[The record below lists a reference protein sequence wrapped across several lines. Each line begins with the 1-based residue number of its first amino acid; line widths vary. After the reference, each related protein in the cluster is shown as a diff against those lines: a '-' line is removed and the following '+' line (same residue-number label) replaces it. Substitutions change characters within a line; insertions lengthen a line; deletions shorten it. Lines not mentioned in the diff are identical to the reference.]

1 MESNMGYY
9 LFAILPNICGTIVI
23 LLGILTIPLILLT
36 VAYVL
41 LTDMDKDDETYK
53 LTRSVAKW
61 FYPLYFALLML
72 NMLIPSQKQLAFI
85 IAAPYIVENEDLQQA
100 GKNTT
105 EIIKLGT
112 EYLKEILNDSN
123 GTDNKTGEH

>member
-1 MESNMGYY
+1 MGYY
-9 LFAILPNICGTIVI
+9 LFAILPNICNTIAV
-23 LLGILTIPLILLT
+23 LLGILMIPLILLT

-41 LTDMDKDDETYK
+41 LTDVGKDDETYK

-61 FYPLYFALLML
+61 FYPLYLALLML
-72 NMLIPSQKQLAFI
+72 NTFLPNQRQLAFI
-85 IAAPYIVENEDLQQA
+85 IAVPYIVENEDLQQA

-123 GTDNKTGEH
+123 GNDNKTGEH

>member
-9 LFAILPNICGTIVI
+9 LFAILPNICTT
-23 LLGILTIPLILLT
+23 LTILTTICSICCVPVAVATVACYLDGIDDFKIFKRIGKVLYPVVVILILLKT
-36 VAYVL
+36 
-41 LTDMDKDDETYK
+41 
-53 LTRSVAKW
+53 
-61 FYPLYFALLML
+61 F
-72 NMLIPSQKQLAFI
+72 IPSQKQLAFI

-123 GTDNKTGEH
+123 GTDKES

>member
-1 MESNMGYY
+1 MGYY
-9 LFAILPNICGTIVI
+9 LFAILPNICNTIAV
-23 LLGILTIPLILLT
+23 LLGILMLPLILLT
-36 VAYVL
+36 IGYVI
-41 LTDMDKDDETYK
+41 LTDLDKDDDYYK

-61 FYPLYFALLML
+61 FYPLYAVLLML
-72 NMLIPSQKQLAFI
+72 NTFIPNQKQLAFI
-85 IAAPYIVENEDLQQA
+85 IAAPYIIENEDLQQA

-123 GTDNKTGEH
+123 GTDKES

>member
-1 MESNMGYY
+1 MGYY
-9 LFAILPNICGTIVI
+9 LFAILPNINTTLFIMTTIGIICSIPVTI
-23 LLGILTIPLILLT
+23 LIFACII
-36 VAYVL
+36 
-41 LTDMDKDDETYK
+41 DDIDDFQIFK
-53 LTRSVAKW
+53 KIGKV
-61 FYPLYFALLML
+61 FYPVLALLVML
-72 NMLIPSQKQLAFI
+72 NTFVPSQKQLAFI

-123 GTDNKTGEH
+123 GTDNES

>member
-1 MESNMGYY
+1 MGYY
-9 LFAILPNICGTIVI
+9 LFAILPNICNTIAV
-23 LLGILTIPLILLT
+23 LLGILMLPLILLT
-36 VAYVL
+36 IGYVI
-41 LTDMDKDDETYK
+41 LTDLDKDDDYYK

-61 FYPLYFALLML
+61 FYPLYAVLLML
-72 NMLIPSQKQLAFI
+72 NTFVPNQRQLAFI
-85 IAAPYIVENEDLQQA
+85 IAAPYIIENEDLQQA

-123 GTDNKTGEH
+123 GTDKES

>member
-9 LFAILPNICGTIVI
+9 LFAILPNICNTIAV
-23 LLGILTIPLILLT
+23 LLGILMLPLILLT
-36 VAYVL
+36 IGYVI
-41 LTDMDKDDETYK
+41 LTDLDKDDDYYK

-61 FYPLYFALLML
+61 FYPLYAVLLML
-72 NMLIPSQKQLAFI
+72 NTFVPNQRQLAFI
-85 IAAPYIVENEDLQQA
+85 IAAPYIIENEDLQQA

-112 EYLKEILNDSN
+112 EYLKEVLNDSN
-123 GTDNKTGEH
+123 RTDKNS

>member
-1 MESNMGYY
+1 MGYN
-9 LFAILPNICGTIVI
+9 LFAILPNICNTIAV
-23 LLGILTIPLILLT
+23 LLGILMFPLILLSIG
-36 VAYVL
+36 YVI
-41 LTDMDKDDETYK
+41 LTDLDKDDDYYK

-61 FYPLYFALLML
+61 FYPLYAVLLML
-72 NMLIPSQKQLAFI
+72 NTFVPNQKQLAFI
-85 IAAPYIVENEDLQQA
+85 IAAPYIIENEDLQQA

-123 GTDNKTGEH
+123 GTDKES

>member
-1 MESNMGYY
+1 MGYY
-9 LFAILPNICGTIVI
+9 LFAILPNICSTIVI
-23 LLGILTIPLILLT
+23 LLGILMIPLILLT

-41 LTDMDKDDETYK
+41 LTDVDKDDETYK

-72 NMLIPSQKQLAFI
+72 NMLIPSQRQLAFI

-100 GKNTT
+100 GKNTA
-105 EIIKLGT
+105 EIVKLGT
-112 EYLKEILNDSN
+112 EYLKEILNDSK
-123 GTDNKTGEH
+123 GTDNKTREH